1 MKLFLIA
8 RILFLA
14 LSLLFPA
21 KSFSQI
27 NVASCTGSKLTTTV
41 TIASGDTTS
50 AAVNLGCFTLVGA
63 QFGTITGTT
72 LAFTAAAS
80 SDATYAAVKST
91 TSGTAL
97 SYTVASST
105 FAALD
110 PKDFYGLTF
119 LKLVMSAQAGPR
131 TITLYLKGF

>member
-1 MKLFLIA
+1 MKHLLFL
-8 RILFLA
+8 LFA
-14 LSLLFPA
+14 LTFLISVE
-21 KSFSQI
+21 SFSQV
-27 NVASCTGSKLTTTV
+27 NVAGCPGAKMTTTV
-41 TIASGDTTS
+41 AIASGDTTS
-50 AAVNLGCFTLVGA
+50 AAINLGCFTIVAA

-91 TSGTAL
+91 TSGSAL
-97 SYTVASST
+97 SYTVASSS

-110 PKDFYGLTF
+110 PKDLYGLTF

-131 TITLYLKGF
+131 TVTLYLKGF